1 MLPEVNMFEIS
12 MLGMFFT
19 AFWLLAQP
27 ASNIRR
33 GEWWVEVDTDSPKRT
48 YYFGPYDSREEASNR
63 SNGYIRDLENKGSKK
78 ISINIKQGSK
88 PSQLRASEES

>member
-1 MLPEVNMFEIS
+1 MFEIS

-27 ASNIRR
+27 ASSTRP

-48 YYFGPYDSREEASNR
+48 YYFGPYDSRQQASDK
-63 SNGYIRDLENKGSKK
+63 SNGYIRDLEKKGAKK
-78 ISINIKQGSK
+78 ISINIKQVRQ
-88 PSQLRASEES
+88 PTQLRASE